1 MRPLKIGDAH
11 GVVVEISLDRE
22 GLEWLAGEL
31 PPRDGFTKGLYAA
44 LRKVDEELE
53 IRRRN
58 TPGLSI
64 ILSAPAQVTTEE
76 P

>member
-1 MRPLKIGDAH
+1 MRGLRHPVKVGDVR

-31 PPRDGFTKGLYAA
+31 PIGDTFTRELYAA

-53 IRRRN
+53 IEDRN
-58 TPGLSI
+58 TPGIFITISGVPLG
-64 ILSAPAQVTTEE
+64 
-76 P
+76 

>member
-31 PPRDGFTKGLYAA
+31 PVGDAFTRELYAT
-44 LRKVDEELE
+44 LKKVDEEIE
-53 IRRRN
+53 IWRRN
-58 TPGLSI
+58 TPELHIVISE
-64 ILSAPAQVTTEE
+64 VRR
-76 P
+76 